1 MQNVFLSLIVICMY
15 LSVFVVIISVGFDS
29 VYGLENTATWN
40 TPDGFTINYPS
51 DWLIDQYERTYGE
64 STWKIIS
71 FFNEQDTAS
80 INLDREFYPNM
91 FFTLD
96 QLYHMFDNPEKYGGQ
111 ASDLSKVDS
120 AFSFFIALELAKIFQ
135 CDYNYE
141 EDYGCTDLKPK
152 ALRFFENDGGLPALQ
167 VEYSSTSKSYGD
179 NTTYGYSSL
188 ATIYYLQDRLIIL
201 FSQSLLTDYGQLRP
215 YFVDAANSFTLAD
228 NAENKLS
235 EKTKLR
241 LLSDMKSFP
250 NSNFAKIMNDT
261 LKQAKGY
268 SIPIIEYGQIS
279 LETTE
284 VKNSKGDAFT
294 SISTLIQYDIPS
306 WVKGVANFWA
316 EGNISDSEF
325 GEALSFLIAN
335 EIIKVPKIQELQNEI
350 TQLKAEN
357 SELRAKLNLPEPE
370 PEPTPK
376 PEPEPTPEPEPEIV
390 ETTAIFEVDA
400 GGRTYDVEYAIKG
413 GTVTNM
419 MVDYDRFTL
428 TVLIASDE
436 GGTITLDLP
445 RKLIDT
451 KKQDGKDDTF
461 IILTRG
467 VEVSYQE
474 SDFDFVSRVIT
485 VNFEKRDAGIQI
497 IGTELIGIDSD
508 SPPPP
513 NISITNPKVV
523 DAFGNE
529 INTSVNVSQLTQI
542 VIDITNHNY
551 FEQPFNYHITI
562 RGTGYEESI
571 SGSLS
576 GGQSF
581 SPGLTWIPTEAGI
594 FTADISVFDNI
605 QNENKLT
612 DSVTLQIR
620 VS

>member
-15 LSVFVVIISVGFDS
+15 LSVFAVIISVGFDS

-40 TPDGFTINYPS
+40 TQEDGFTINYPS
-51 DWLIDQYERTYGE
+51 DWLYDKGMRTASGE
-64 STWKIIS
+64 YRYVIS
-71 FFNEQDTAS
+71 FFNEQDNAQIT
-80 INLDREFYPNM
+80 ITRVFYPEM
-91 FFTLD
+91 FVTID
-96 QLYHMFDNPEKYGGQ
+96 RLYDIYDNPEKYGRTL
-111 ASDLSKVDS
+111 DRDKIDNV
-120 AFSFFIALELAKIFQ
+120 FSFFIALELAEIFQ

-152 ALRFFENDGGLPALQ
+152 ALRLFENDDGLPSLQ
-167 VEYSSTSKSYGD
+167 IEYDYAEKLFGD
-179 NTTYGYSSL
+179 NITYGYSAL
-188 ATIYYLQDRLIIL
+188 VTKYYLQDRPIVIY
-201 FSQSLLTDYGQLRP
+201 SDSSLNDYEQLRP
-215 YFVDAANSFTLAD
+215 YFVDAANSFTILAED
-228 NAENKLS
+228 KLS

-284 VKNSKGDAFT
+284 AKNSKGDAFT
-294 SISTLIQYDIPS
+294 SISALIQYDIPS

-325 GEALSFLIAN
+325 GEALSFLIDN

-419 MVDYDRFTL
+419 MVD
-428 TVLIASDE
+428 
-436 GGTITLDLP
+436 
-445 RKLIDT
+445 
-451 KKQDGKDDTF
+451 
-461 IILTRG
+461 
-467 VEVSYQE
+467 
-474 SDFDFVSRVIT
+474 
-485 VNFEKRDAGIQI
+485 
-497 IGTELIGIDSD
+497 
-508 SPPPP
+508 
-513 NISITNPKVV
+513 
-523 DAFGNE
+523 
-529 INTSVNVSQLTQI
+529 
-542 VIDITNHNY
+542 
-551 FEQPFNYHITI
+551 
-562 RGTGYEESI
+562 
-571 SGSLS
+571 
-576 GGQSF
+576 
-581 SPGLTWIPTEAGI
+581 
-594 FTADISVFDNI
+594 
-605 QNENKLT
+605 
-612 DSVTLQIR
+612 
-620 VS
+620 

>member
-15 LSVFVVIISVGFDS
+15 LSVFAVTIPAGFDA

-40 TPDGFTINYPS
+40 TPGGFTINYPS

-64 STWKIIS
+64 GTWKIIS

-80 INLDREFYPNM
+80 INIDREFYPDI

-96 QLYHMFDNPEKYGGQ
+96 KLYYMFDNPEKY
-111 ASDLSKVDS
+111 DPTFDRSKVDNV
-120 AFSFFIALELAKIFQ
+120 FSFFIHLELDKILQ

-141 EDYGCTDLKPK
+141 EDYGCSDLKPK
-152 ALRFFENDGGLPALQ
+152 ALRFFENDGGIPTLQ
-167 VEYSSTSKSYGD
+167 VEYSSASKSYGD

-188 ATIYYLQDRLIIL
+188 ATIYYLQDRTIVL
-201 FSQSLLTDYGQLRP
+201 FSQSLLNDYEQLRP

-228 NAENKLS
+228 NAEKKLS

-250 NSNFAKIMNDT
+250 NSDIANLMNDA
-261 LKQAKGY
+261 LKQTKGY

-284 VKNSKGDAFT
+284 AKNSKGVAFT
-294 SISTLIQYDIPS
+294 SISALIQYDIPS

-325 GEALSFLIAN
+325 GEALSFLIDN

-357 SELRAKLNLPEPE
+357 SELRAKLNLSE
-370 PEPTPK
+370 

-390 ETTAIFEVDA
+390 ETIAIFEVDA
-400 GGRTYDVEYAIKG
+400 GGRTHDVEYTIKG

-419 MVDYDRFTL
+419 MVDYDLFTL
-428 TVLIASDE
+428 KVQIASNE
-436 GGTITLDLP
+436 GGAITLDLP
-445 RKLIDT
+445 RQLIDA
-451 KKQDGKDDTF
+451 KKQDGKDDAF

-467 VEVSYQE
+467 VKVAYQE
-474 SDFDFVSRVIT
+474 SDMDFVSRVIT
-485 VNFEKRDAGIQI
+485 VNFEKRYNIEIKI
-497 IGTELIGIDSD
+497 IGTTLIGIDSD

-513 NISITNPKVV
+513 NVSIANPRVV
-523 DAFGNE
+523 NAFGNE
-529 INTSVNVSQLTQI
+529 INYTVNIGQQIQIAASVI
-542 VIDITNHNY
+542 NHNY
-551 FEQPFNYHITI
+551 FKQDFVFHMTI
-562 RGTGYEESI
+562 RETGDEEWI
-571 SGSLS
+571 TGSLL
-576 GGQSF
+576 GGRSF
-581 SPGLTWIPTEAGI
+581 NPALTWIPSKAGI
-594 FTADISVFDNI
+594 FTAELSVFDNI

-620 VS
+620 VN

>member
-51 DWLIDQYERTYGE
+51 DWLVDQYERTYGE
-64 STWKIIS
+64 DTWKIIS

-80 INLDREFYPNM
+80 INIDREFYPDI

-111 ASDLSKVDS
+111 ASDLSKVDN
-120 AFSFFIALELAKIFQ
+120 AFSFFIHLELDKILQ

-152 ALRFFENDGGLPALQ
+152 ALRLFENDSGIPALQ

-188 ATIYYLQDRLIIL
+188 ATIYYLQDRTIVL
-201 FSQSLLTDYGQLRP
+201 FSQSLLNDYEQLRP

-228 NAENKLS
+228 NAEKKLS

-250 NSNFAKIMNDT
+250 NSDIANLMNDA
-261 LKQAKGY
+261 LKQTKGY

-284 VKNSKGDAFT
+284 AKNSKGAAFT
-294 SISTLIQYDIPS
+294 SISALIQYDIPS

-325 GEALSFLIAN
+325 GEALSFLIDN

-357 SELRAKLNLPEPE
+357 SELRTKLNLPE
-370 PEPTPK
+370 

-390 ETTAIFEVDA
+390 ETTAIFEVNA
-400 GGRTYDVEYAIKG
+400 GGRTYDVEYTIKG

-419 MVDYDRFTL
+419 MVDYDLFTL
-428 TVLIASDE
+428 KVHVASNE
-436 GGTITLDLP
+436 GGAITLDLP
-445 RKLIDT
+445 RKLIDA

-467 VEVSYQE
+467 VEVAYQE
-474 SDFDFVSRVIT
+474 SDMDFVSRVIT
-485 VNFEKRDAGIQI
+485 VNFEKRYNIEIKI
-497 IGTELIGIDSD
+497 IGTTLIGFDSN
-508 SPPPP
+508 SPSTP
-513 NISITNPKVV
+513 NISIANPRVV
-523 DAFGNE
+523 NAFGNE
-529 INTSVNVSQLTQI
+529 LDRVSVDQQTQI
-542 VIDITNHNY
+542 VIDIINHNY

-581 SPGLTWIPTEAGI
+581 SPALSWIPTESGI

-612 DSVTLQIR
+612 DSVSLQIR
-620 VS
+620 VN

>member
-15 LSVFVVIISVGFDS
+15 LSVFAVTIPVGFDA

-40 TPDGFTINYPS
+40 TPGGFTINYPS

-64 STWKIIS
+64 GTWKIIS

-80 INLDREFYPNM
+80 INIDREFYPDI

-96 QLYHMFDNPEKYGGQ
+96 KLYYMFDNAEKY
-111 ASDLSKVDS
+111 DPTFDRSKVDNV
-120 AFSFFIALELAKIFQ
+120 FSFFIHLELDKILQ

-141 EDYGCTDLKPK
+141 EDSGCSDLKPK
-152 ALRFFENDGGLPALQ
+152 ALRLFENDSGIPALQ
-167 VEYSSTSKSYGD
+167 VEYTTASKSYGD
-179 NTTYGYSSL
+179 NITYGYSSL
-188 ATIYYLQDRLIIL
+188 ATIYYLQDRTIVL
-201 FSQSLLTDYGQLRP
+201 FSQSLLNDYEQLRP

-228 NAENKLS
+228 NAEKKLS

-250 NSNFAKIMNDT
+250 NSDIAKMMNDA
-261 LKQAKGY
+261 LKQTKGY

-284 VKNSKGDAFT
+284 AKNSKGDAFT
-294 SISTLIQYDIPS
+294 SISALIQYDIPS

-325 GEALSFLIAN
+325 GEALSFLIDN

-357 SELRAKLNLPEPE
+357 SELRTKLNLPKHE
-370 PEPTPK
+370 PEPTL
-376 PEPEPTPEPEPEIV
+376 EPEP
-390 ETTAIFEVDA
+390 
-400 GGRTYDVEYAIKG
+400 
-413 GTVTNM
+413 
-419 MVDYDRFTL
+419 L
-428 TVLIASDE
+428 
-436 GGTITLDLP
+436 
-445 RKLIDT
+445 
-451 KKQDGKDDTF
+451 
-461 IILTRG
+461 
-467 VEVSYQE
+467 
-474 SDFDFVSRVIT
+474 
-485 VNFEKRDAGIQI
+485 
-497 IGTELIGIDSD
+497 
-508 SPPPP
+508 PP
-513 NISITNPKVV
+513 NVSFTNHRIVN
-523 DAFGNE
+523 AFGNE
-529 INTSVNVSQLTQI
+529 INTSVSVGQQIQI
-542 VIDITNHNY
+542 VIDITNHNN

-576 GGQSF
+576 GDQSF
-581 SPGLTWIPTEAGI
+581 SPALSWIPTESGI

-612 DSVTLQIR
+612 ESVTLQIR
-620 VS
+620 VN

>member
-1 MQNVFLSLIVICMY
+1 MY
-15 LSVFVVIISVGFDS
+15 LSVFVVIIPVGFDT

-40 TPDGFTINYPS
+40 TPGGFTINYPS

-64 STWKIIS
+64 GTWKIIS

-80 INLDREFYPNM
+80 INIDREFYPDI

-96 QLYHMFDNPEKYGGQ
+96 KLYYMFDNPEKY
-111 ASDLSKVDS
+111 DPTFDRSKVDNV
-120 AFSFFIALELAKIFQ
+120 FSFFIHLELDKILQ

-141 EDYGCTDLKPK
+141 EDYGCSDLKPK
-152 ALRFFENDGGLPALQ
+152 ALRLFENDGGIPALQ
-167 VEYSSTSKSYGD
+167 VEYSSASKSYGD

-188 ATIYYLQDRLIIL
+188 ATIYYLQDRTIVL
-201 FSQSLLTDYGQLRP
+201 FSQSLLNDYEQLRP

-228 NAENKLS
+228 NAEKKLS

-250 NSNFAKIMNDT
+250 NSDIANLMNDA

-268 SIPIIEYGQIS
+268 SISIIEYGQIS

-284 VKNSKGDAFT
+284 AKNSKGVAFT
-294 SISTLIQYDIPS
+294 SISALIQYDIPS

-325 GEALSFLIAN
+325 GEALSFLIDN

-357 SELRAKLNLPEPE
+357 SELRAKLNLSE
-370 PEPTPK
+370 

-390 ETTAIFEVDA
+390 ETTAIFEVNA
-400 GGRTYDVEYAIKG
+400 GGRTYDVEYTIQG

-419 MVDYDRFTL
+419 MVDYDLFTL
-428 TVLIASDE
+428 KVHVASNE

-445 RKLIDT
+445 RKLIDA

-467 VEVSYQE
+467 VEVAYQE
-474 SDFDFVSRVIT
+474 SDMDFVSRVIT
-485 VNFEKRDAGIQI
+485 VNFEKRYNIEIKI
-497 IGTELIGIDSD
+497 IGTTLIGIDSD

-513 NISITNPKVV
+513 NVSIANPRVV
-523 DAFGNE
+523 NAFGNE
-529 INTSVNVSQLTQI
+529 INYTVNIGQQIQIAASVI
-542 VIDITNHNY
+542 NHNY
-551 FEQPFNYHITI
+551 FKQDFVFHMTI
-562 RGTGYEESI
+562 RETGDEEWI
-571 SGSLS
+571 TGSLL
-576 GGQSF
+576 GGRSF
-581 SPGLTWIPTEAGI
+581 NPALTWIPSKAGI
-594 FTADISVFDNI
+594 FTAELSVFDNI

-620 VS
+620 VN

>member
-1 MQNVFLSLIVICMY
+1 MY
-15 LSVFVVIISVGFDS
+15 LSVFAVTIPAGFDA

-40 TPDGFTINYPS
+40 TPGGFTINYPS

-64 STWKIIS
+64 GTWKIIS

-80 INLDREFYPNM
+80 INIDREFYPDI

-96 QLYHMFDNPEKYGGQ
+96 KLYYMFDNPEKY
-111 ASDLSKVDS
+111 DPTFDRSKVDNV
-120 AFSFFIALELAKIFQ
+120 FSFFIHLELDKILQ

-141 EDYGCTDLKPK
+141 EDYGCSDLKPK
-152 ALRFFENDGGLPALQ
+152 ALRFFENDGGIPTLQ
-167 VEYSSTSKSYGD
+167 VEYSSASKSYGD

-188 ATIYYLQDRLIIL
+188 ATIYYLQDRTIVL
-201 FSQSLLTDYGQLRP
+201 FSQSLLNDYEQLRP

-228 NAENKLS
+228 NAEKKLS

-250 NSNFAKIMNDT
+250 NSDIANLMNDA
-261 LKQAKGY
+261 LKQTKGY

-284 VKNSKGDAFT
+284 AKNSKGVAFT
-294 SISTLIQYDIPS
+294 SISALIQYDIPS

-325 GEALSFLIAN
+325 GEALSFLIDN

-357 SELRAKLNLPEPE
+357 SELRAKLNLSE
-370 PEPTPK
+370 

-390 ETTAIFEVDA
+390 ETIAIFEVDA
-400 GGRTYDVEYAIKG
+400 GGRTHDVEYTIKG

-419 MVDYDRFTL
+419 MVDYDLFTL
-428 TVLIASDE
+428 KVQIASNE
-436 GGTITLDLP
+436 GGAITLDLP
-445 RKLIDT
+445 RQLIDA
-451 KKQDGKDDTF
+451 KKQDGKDDAF

-467 VEVSYQE
+467 VKVAYQE
-474 SDFDFVSRVIT
+474 SDMDFVSRVIT
-485 VNFEKRDAGIQI
+485 VNFEKRYNIEIKI
-497 IGTELIGIDSD
+497 IGTTLIGIDSD

-513 NISITNPKVV
+513 NVSIANPRVV
-523 DAFGNE
+523 NAFGNE
-529 INTSVNVSQLTQI
+529 INYTVNIGQQIQIAASVI
-542 VIDITNHNY
+542 NHNY
-551 FEQPFNYHITI
+551 FKQDFVFHMTI
-562 RGTGYEESI
+562 RETGDEEWI
-571 SGSLS
+571 TGSLL
-576 GGQSF
+576 GGRSF
-581 SPGLTWIPTEAGI
+581 NPALTWIPSKAGI
-594 FTADISVFDNI
+594 FTAELSVFDNI

-620 VS
+620 VN